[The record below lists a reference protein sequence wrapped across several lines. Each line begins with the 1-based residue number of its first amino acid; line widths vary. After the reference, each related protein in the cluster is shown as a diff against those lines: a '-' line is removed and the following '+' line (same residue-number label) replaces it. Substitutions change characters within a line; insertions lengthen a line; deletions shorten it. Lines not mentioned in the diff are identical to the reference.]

1 MYEPY
6 CYGEPPRKLSRGLP
20 IGITLLAIVV
30 IGAYLF
36 VSSALSNDP
45 HQTSAIVLPPTRPN
59 VKIALSFSEGATM
72 RLMHLGRARLGMAL
86 PRYRPQLRQARE
98 PCLLDLFEAYALA
111 ATTLDDLMQ
120 EYPARVELISEYRQV
135 CSDLQAEVVVLLT
148 LTDER
153 LFS

>member
-1 MYEPY
+1 
-6 CYGEPPRKLSRGLP
+6 
-20 IGITLLAIVV
+20 
-30 IGAYLF
+30 
-36 VSSALSNDP
+36 
-45 HQTSAIVLPPTRPN
+45 
-59 VKIALSFSEGATM
+59 M

-111 ATTLDDLMQ
+111 APTLDDLMQ